1 MRARPHCFLEGTAN
15 VKLKSHWRWPK
26 SLAIISLY
34 THTCRKLQ
42 VLVETIIKFE

>member
-26 SLAIISLY
+26 SHNFPL
-34 THTCRKLQ
+34 HTYMQKITSAR
-42 VLVETIIKFE
+42 